1 MPIDIN
7 RKGRG
12 VPKTAGTAIASAGVT
27 TAAPG
32 ALLTGVA
39 DHIYVVHRITFQYP
53 TDITAIDM
61 DIKIDGIYQ
70 EGTAYDYA
78 TVDDAGDIT
87 EISTVI
93 NTWVDPNPPT
103 GYVICY
109 KEFPTGI
116 PLATGDTISIVGN
129 DGTAANNYTS
139 AGATA
144 MSVILDYEDCDAQTY
159 YANYK

>member
-1 MPIDIN
+1 MPKDPN
-7 RKGRG
+7 RRGRG
-12 VPKTAGTAIASAGVT
+12 IPNTTGTSIASATGLT

-53 TDITAIDM
+53 TDVTAIDM

-70 EGTAYDYA
+70 EGTAYDFA
-78 TVDDAGDIT
+78 TVHDTGDIT

-109 KEFPTGI
+109 KEFATGI
-116 PLATGDTISIVGN
+116 PLAEGDTISVVGN
-129 DGTAANNYTS
+129 DATAANNYTS
-139 AGATA
+139 TGATA
-144 MSVILDYEDCDAQTY
+144 MSVILDYEDISDRAY
-159 YANYK
+159 YGG